1 LNNKPDYVV
10 KNVKDIINLKLWNQI
25 FQDLI

>member
-10 KNVKDIINLKLWNQI
+10 KNVKDIINLKLWNLI